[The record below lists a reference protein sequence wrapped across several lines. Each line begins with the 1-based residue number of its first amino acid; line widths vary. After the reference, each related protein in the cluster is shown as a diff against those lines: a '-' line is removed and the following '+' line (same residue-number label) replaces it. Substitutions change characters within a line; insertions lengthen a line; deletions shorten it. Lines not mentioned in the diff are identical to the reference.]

1 MLHKLNELQHV
12 KLDELTHH
20 TLKSDFEQVEWV
32 IGDVLKN
39 IEDDS
44 SHNILFPYQ
53 VIKAILKRVSVKKKA
68 FNHIL
73 LILILKNGHVEL
85 LSLLSVIIDSNKDLV
100 NRLRILS

>member
-12 KLDELTHH
+12 QLDELTHH
-20 TLKSDFEQVEWV
+20 TLQSNFEQVKW
-32 IGDVLKN
+32 IISNVLKN

-53 VIKAILKRVSVKKKA
+53 VIKAILKRVSIKKKA

-73 LILILKNGHVEL
+73 LILILKDRHVEL
-85 LSLLSVIIDSNKDLV
+85 LSLLSAIIDSNKDLV
-100 NRLRILS
+100 NRLRILT

>member
-12 KLDELTHH
+12 QLDELTHH
-20 TLKSDFEQVEWV
+20 TLQSNFEQVKW
-32 IGDVLKN
+32 IISNVLKN
-39 IEDDS
+39 IEDDR

-73 LILILKNGHVEL
+73 LILILKDRHVEL
-85 LSLLSVIIDSNKDLV
+85 LSLLSVIIVSNQDLV
-100 NRLRILS
+100 DRLRILT